1 MPGRAA
7 ASTRAASS
15 KLEAS
20 ASRFSAGTR
29 TSVRVTSACQE
40 ARLATFP
47 VIRRASTP
55 GVPFSTT

>member
-15 KLEAS
+15 KLVAFS
-20 ASRFSAGTR
+20 RRFSAGTR
-29 TSVRVTSACQE
+29 TSVSVMSACHE
-40 ARLATFP
+40 ARLAILP
-47 VIRRASTP
+47 VMSRASTP